1 MLTTD
6 PRIKNYRA
14 SRLRMW
20 EDLMR
25 QHHAY
30 VEYFQE
36 NEGLHDDAAKIDV
49 HRFDGPVN
57 VLLDELLTHLRRDD
71 AAALVKALLPGWGSE
86 PDLVL
91 YWGDKLRSYIE
102 RTHPDVQWGT
112 GQVDPA
118 VAADLARWQPWLA
131 ARLDA
136 LAVPKDRVFAQADPS
151 TRHVLPAA
159 PPAPWRSWQKVLLA
173 AAGFAVVVGGSAT
186 VYVLATRRRALKL
199 AGAQS

>member
-6 PRIKNYRA
+6 PRTKNYRS

-57 VLLDELLTHLRRDD
+57 LLLDELLTHLRRED
-71 AAALVKALLPGWGSE
+71 AVALVKAMLPGWGVE

-91 YWGDKLRSYIE
+91 YWGETLRSYIE
-102 RTHPDVQWGT
+102 RSHPDVQWGT

-118 VAADLARWQPWLA
+118 VAADPARWRSWLG

-136 LAVPKDRVFAQADPS
+136 LAVPKDRVFERPIRTCVTNSPPRPQSRGARGTEHCSSPADSPSSPAEAQLC
-151 TRHVLPAA
+151 TC
-159 PPAPWRSWQKVLLA
+159 WRR
-173 AAGFAVVVGGSAT
+173 GGG
-186 VYVLATRRRALKL
+186 R
-199 AGAQS
+199 